1 MVDGSYPASFTIH
14 EPGTLVGWEPETPL
28 YSESVSVAVNANFVH
43 SSAFLELIASRDEI
57 VIAQVTHDTAAA
69 AVGPHTASAV
79 LIGNTSTGG
88 TWTHV
93 AHWHWTLGM

>member
-1 MVDGSYPASFTIH
+1 MRTSYCTI
-14 EPGTLVGWEPETPL
+14 
-28 YSESVSVAVNANFVH
+28 H

-79 LIGNTSTGG
+79 LIGNTSTGLDPRG
-88 TWTHV
+88 TLALV
-93 AHWHWTLGM
+93 PEYVI